1 MLDGLFDHLWQSTL
15 FAAAAALLTLAFR
28 RNRAQVRYWL
38 WLAASIKFLIPFAA
52 LLWIGTRIE
61 LMPIERSGQA
71 IIGFLDNA
79 AQPFS
84 QPEPDR
90 VNLRGRPLPPPPPK
104 PLMAFAARSL
114 TVIWPAGSLVLL
126 LVWAIRWRRVARTV
140 RAASAIT
147 DGAILDTLR
156 RLEGDRPRLQL
167 VSSQQ
172 ATEPGVFGIMR
183 PVLMWPAGIED
194 RLSVEQIEAILAH
207 EVAHVRRRDNLA
219 AMIHMLVA
227 AVFWFHPLVWWI
239 GARLVDERERACDED
254 VVSLGTAPDVYAES
268 ILKTV
273 QFYVESPL
281 VCVAGVTGSDLKKRV
296 EHIMRNDLT
305 LVLSTMRRLAL
316 GAALVAAIAIPVAIG
331 IITSP
336 RLGAQIVAPTAD
348 APTFDVASIKP
359 NATPGRRGGGGGPGR
374 VTMVGMPARQLI
386 AQAYEIH
393 DSQIIGGPDWLGS
406 QGYDI
411 NATMNGTP
419 SPEGRRM
426 LMKTLLRDRFKLAF
440 HTEKREMP
448 IYALVVLRSDGRLG
462 PGLTRIPDDECPPP
476 GSRRGAAPG
485 GPPPP
490 SSSPFDP
497 NAVAACGSIVFGP
510 GRLLAH
516 GVPIDM
522 LSRSLA
528 NLPAITSFNR
538 PVSNLTKLEGVYD
551 FDFKWSNGD
560 FGRGGP
566 PPAGAP
572 VGGPSAAS
580 NPGDEPV
587 LFTAL
592 QEQLG
597 LKLNP
602 QRATLDVLIIDSI
615 ERPSE
620 N

>member
-1 MLDGLFDHLWQSTL
+1 MLDMLWNHLWQSTV
-15 FAAAAALLTLAFR
+15 FAAAVAVVAVAFR

-38 WLAASIKFLIPFAA
+38 WLAASVKFLIPFGA
-52 LLWIGTRIE
+52 LLWIGTQIE

-71 IIGFLDNA
+71 IVGVLDNV
-79 AQPFS
+79 AQPFT
-84 QPEPDR
+84 QPELER
-90 VNLRGRPLPPPPPK
+90 VNLRGRPVPPPPQNPV
-104 PLMAFAARSL
+104 L
-114 TVIWPAGSLVLL
+114 TLAVRGFTIVWPAGSVALL
-126 LVWAIRWRRVARTV
+126 LVWAVRWHRVT
-140 RAASAIT
+140 RAAQAAATVTSGPLLDAI
-147 DGAILDTLR
+147 R
-156 RLEGDRPRLQL
+156 RLEGHTPRIRLL
-167 VSSQQ
+167 SSNQ
-172 ATEPGVFGIMR
+172 AIEPGVFGIVR
-183 PVLMWPAGIED
+183 PELMWPAGIED
-194 RLSVEQIEAILAH
+194 RLSDEQIEAILAH

-219 AMIHMLVA
+219 ALIHMLVE

-254 VVSLGTAPDVYAES
+254 VVGRGTEPGVYAES
-268 ILKTV
+268 ILKTC
-273 QFYVESPL
+273 QFYIESPL

-296 EHIMRNDLT
+296 EQIMKDDAH
-305 LVLSTMRRLAL
+305 VALSALKRVSL

-336 RLGAQIVAPTAD
+336 RLAAQIVAPAAD
-348 APTFDVASIKP
+348 SPTFDVVSIKP
-359 NATPGRRGGGGGPGR
+359 NASAGRVGGMNSPGR
-374 VTMVGMPARQLI
+374 VNLTGMSVRRLLT
-386 AQAYEIH
+386 QAYEIH
-393 DSQIIGGPDWLGS
+393 DSQIIGGPDWLGA

-411 NATMNGTP
+411 NATLTGTP
-419 SPEGRRM
+419 SPEQRRM
-426 LMKTLLRDRFKLAF
+426 MMKTLLRDRFTLTF
-440 HTEKREMP
+440 HTEKRDLP
-448 IYALVVLRSDGRLG
+448 LYALIVQRSDGRLG
-462 PGLTRIPDDECPPP
+462 PGLKRIPDDECPPP
-476 GSRRGAAPG
+476 GSRRGAGPG

-490 SSSPFDP
+490 ASSPFDP

-538 PVSNLTKLEGVYD
+538 PVTNLTKLEGFYD
-551 FDFKWSNGD
+551 FDFRFAND

-566 PPAGAP
+566 PPPGSPAAAP
-572 VGGPSAAS
+572 NAIT
-580 NPGDEPV
+580 PGDEPA

-602 QRATLDVLIIDSI
+602 QRATLDVLVIDSI

>member
-1 MLDGLFDHLWQSTL
+1 MLDMLWNHLWQSTV
-15 FAAAAALLTLAFR
+15 FAAAVAVVAVAFR

-38 WLAASIKFLIPFAA
+38 WLAASVKFLVPFGA
-52 LLWIGTRIE
+52 LLWIGTQIE

-71 IIGFLDNA
+71 IVGVLDNV
-79 AQPFS
+79 AQPFT
-84 QPEPDR
+84 QPALER
-90 VNLRGRPLPPPPPK
+90 VNLRGRRVPPPPQNP
-104 PLMAFAARSL
+104 RL
-114 TVIWPAGSLVLL
+114 TLAVRGFTIAWPAGSAALL
-126 LVWAIRWRRVARTV
+126 LVWAVRWRRVTRTA
-140 RAASAIT
+140 RAAST
-147 DGAILDTLR
+147 VTSGPLLDTIR
-156 RLEGDRPRLQL
+156 RLEGHTPRIRLL
-167 VSSQQ
+167 SSTQ
-172 ATEPGVFGIMR
+172 AIEPGVFGIVR
-183 PVLMWPAGIED
+183 PELMWPAGIED
-194 RLSVEQIEAILAH
+194 RLSHEQIEAILAH
-207 EVAHVRRRDNLA
+207 EVAHVRRHDNLA
-219 AMIHMLVA
+219 ALIHMLVE

-254 VVSLGTAPDVYAES
+254 VVRRGTEPDVYAES
-268 ILKTV
+268 ILKTC
-273 QFYVESPL
+273 QFYIESPL

-296 EHIMRNDLT
+296 ERIMRSDAHVALS
-305 LVLSTMRRLAL
+305 VLKRVSL
-316 GAALVAAIAIPVAIG
+316 GAALVAAVAIPVAIG
-331 IITSP
+331 IVTSP
-336 RLGAQIVAPTAD
+336 RLAAQIVAPAAD
-348 APTFDVASIKP
+348 SPTFEVASIKP

-374 VTMVGMPARQLI
+374 VTMVGMPVRQLI

-419 SPEGRRM
+419 SPEVRRM
-426 LMKTLLRDRFKLAF
+426 LMKTLLRDRFTLTF
-440 HTEKREMP
+440 HAEKRDLP

-462 PGLTRIPDDECPPP
+462 PGLKRIPDDECPPP

-485 GPPPP
+485 EPPPAP
-490 SSSPFDP
+490 SPFDP

-516 GVPIDM
+516 GVPINM
-522 LSRSLA
+522 LAQSLA
-528 NLPAITSFNR
+528 NLPAITAFNR
-538 PVSNLTKLEGVYD
+538 PVTNLTKLEGAYD
-551 FDFKWSNGD
+551 FDFRWTND

-566 PPAGAP
+566 PPPGSPAAAP
-572 VGGPSAAS
+572 NAIT
-580 NPGDEPV
+580 PGDEPA

-602 QRATLDVLIIDSI
+602 LRATLDVLVIDSI